1 MITQFSQAKKCTF
14 GKKTG
19 VSKKKKSLKWHTF
32 YPNIAI
38 LNKPGSLKQR
48 EPPIGR

>member
-19 VSKKKKSLKWHTF
+19 VSKKKKIFKMAYLLS
-32 YPNIAI
+32 
-38 LNKPGSLKQR
+38 
-48 EPPIGR
+48 